1 MKLNTLL
8 MIIAVI
14 SINAQHSD
22 YIHRSEKDEL
32 FKSVIQVNSAF
43 NIEKDGFYVIKND
56 EVSFNSKR
64 FIRACYYN
72 NSRIIVD
79 NYWNLSEDSVLV
91 IPYRSLYSGCDKILF
106 FCNMSKPLDMVYE
119 INCNPQKPQFN
130 STSVNLITELENGD
144 VKIQLSTIIWDELFR
159 DQNELLRSLTF
170 SLKDGI
176 KKLEMDVEKEM
187 YSEYSFG
194 W

>member
-1 MKLNTLL
+1 

-22 YIHRSEKDEL
+22 YIHRAEKDEL

-91 IPYRSLYSGCDKILF
+91 IPYRSLYSGCNKILF